1 MDFKVT
7 HVTPMGEK
15 RCLVV
20 RGAANVAAAMDW
32 VEQLLGPA
40 RTLAAIHIHPSE
52 GVQ

>member
-7 HVTPMGEK
+7 HVTPIGVR

-20 RGAANVAAAMDW
+20 RGAANVAAAMEW

-40 RTLAAIHIHPSE
+40 RTLAAIHVKPSE
-52 GVQ
+52 GVR